1 MHHDIQSW
9 VTAIQQIVCK
19 SDEVLRFLREMV
31 RQMISWEIMVSHTPV
46 TRKCEQ
52 LALCLKRNRIYSP
65 SPPPPPLPPHTPTR
79 THCTYYAYHQIR
91 QVPNCVPLVEARHKD
106 TTTSCTGFIGLA
118 EANVVQ
124 GRTPRVPN
132 ARVLAGVEGWHDN
145 AHLVIS
151 GIPYTWMKT
160 PQNENETVG

>member
-65 SPPPPPLPPHTPTR
+65 SPPPPPPLPPHAHTALTTLTIKLGRFPIV
-79 THCTYYAYHQIR
+79 YHSWKHAIKIR
-91 QVPNCVPLVEARHKD
+91 L
-106 TTTSCTGFIGLA
+106 L
-118 EANVVQ
+118 
-124 GRTPRVPN
+124 RVP
-132 ARVLAGVEGWHDN
+132 ASSVLQKPMSFKVAHRVSPMPVFWRA
-145 AHLVIS
+145 
-151 GIPYTWMKT
+151 
-160 PQNENETVG
+160 